1 MFSSNRKHSKLCTA
15 ECWRSATA
23 VALAYL
29 DMMSTCWVVDV
40 RNAEYRIE
48 AVVVP
53 SLYESEDP

>member
-23 VALAYL
+23 VAGVFGYDVNVLG
-29 DMMSTCWVVDV
+29 CGHV

-48 AVVVP
+48 GSAVVVP
-53 SLYESEDP
+53 QPL